1 MKQTLA
7 AIALLA
13 LGACATHAEGPTGPP
28 SLDVSANIAAPPQAD
43 YYANCI
49 AQSTAAH
56 TYFREERVA
65 TLLRFNCDGA
75 VAQRFFDGLGP
86 RSAEVGSELV
96 VGERTW
102 RFTNPIQRDT
112 VGLDY
117 CWRDALAGGPADYQ
131 CTVVLNVGE
140 FLERQ

>member
-1 MKQTLA
+1 MKQALA

-13 LGACATHAEGPTGPP
+13 LGACATHADEPAGPP
-28 SLDVSANIAAPPQAD
+28 SLAVSANIPAPPQAD

-49 AQSTAAH
+49 SQSTAAH
-56 TYFREERVA
+56 TYFREERMA

-86 RSAEVGSELV
+86 RSAEVGSEIV
-96 VGERTW
+96 VGDRTW
-102 RFTNPIQRDT
+102 RSTNPIQRDT
-112 VGLDY
+112 VGVDY
-117 CWRDALAGGPADYQ
+117 CWRDAAAAGPAAYQ